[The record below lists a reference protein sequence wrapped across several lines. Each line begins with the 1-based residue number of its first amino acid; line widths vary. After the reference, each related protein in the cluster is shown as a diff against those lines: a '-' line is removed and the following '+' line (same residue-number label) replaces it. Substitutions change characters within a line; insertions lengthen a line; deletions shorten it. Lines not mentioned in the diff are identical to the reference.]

1 MIYIILMD
9 VKNLKRLLTQIKKRN
24 KKQTLFLATINHTYI
39 DIFKEQISPQRTIFD
54 NDFTK

>member
-24 KKQTLFLATINHTYI
+24 KKQTLFLATINYTYI

>member
-24 KKQTLFLATINHTYI
+24 KKQTIVPRNDKSHVYRYI
-39 DIFKEQISPQRTIFD
+39 QGTNFSPE
-54 NDFTK
+54 NDL